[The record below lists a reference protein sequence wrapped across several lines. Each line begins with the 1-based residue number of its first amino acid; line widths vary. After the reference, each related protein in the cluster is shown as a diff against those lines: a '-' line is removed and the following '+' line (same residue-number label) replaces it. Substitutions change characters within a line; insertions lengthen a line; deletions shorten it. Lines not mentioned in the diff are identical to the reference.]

1 MDGMSKDARAMLE
14 SMRDGAKTV
23 KELHDLTGVS
33 KKTIYVFLKKNRNDD
48 NVDYNVSSTSSSGRP
63 PRFWYLTDK
72 GKMEMVENDERK

>member
-1 MDGMSKDARAMLE
+1 MLE